1 MGPFHADELRAQ
13 QLAGGGAAGGGIRA
27 FMPDQHRRFFEAL
40 PYLFLGVSD
49 SDGWPLATMLAG
61 APGFLTAPDP
71 WTLAID
77 GRPADDDPAAGAI
90 AVDAEIGLLGIE
102 LATRRRNRANG
113 RVAAPH
119 AGGFT
124 VAVEESFGNCPQY
137 IQVRTVRRTGPRV
150 PQLRE
155 TLADLDQ
162 PAQALITRADTFFVA
177 SRARAGGA
185 DVSHRGGR
193 PGFVGLS
200 GDTLVIPDFRGNRYF
215 NTLGNLLGE
224 PRAGLLFV
232 DFESGDML
240 QLQGRAEIEWD
251 GETAA
256 HFFAGAE
263 RIWRF
268 HVARGWRRR
277 AALPFA
283 FDLVEASPFL
293 AHTGT
298 WPAIAGGSSARLSD
312 PPPAV

>member
-1 MGPFHADELRAQ
+1 M
-13 QLAGGGAAGGGIRA
+13 
-27 FMPDQHRRFFEAL
+27 
-40 PYLFLGVSD
+40 
-49 SDGWPLATMLAG
+49 
-61 APGFLTAPDP
+61 
-71 WTLAID
+71 
-77 GRPADDDPAAGAI
+77 
-90 AVDAEIGLLGIE
+90 
-102 LATRRRNRANG
+102 
-113 RVAAPH
+113 
-119 AGGFT
+119 
-124 VAVEESFGNCPQY
+124 
-137 IQVRTVRRTGPRV
+137 
-150 PQLRE
+150 
-155 TLADLDQ
+155 
-162 PAQALITRADTFFVA
+162 
-177 SRARAGGA
+177 
-185 DVSHRGGR
+185 
-193 PGFVGLS
+193 
-200 GDTLVIPDFRGNRYF
+200 IPDFRGNRYF

-298 WPAIAGGSSARLSD
+298 WPAIAGGSSARLPD